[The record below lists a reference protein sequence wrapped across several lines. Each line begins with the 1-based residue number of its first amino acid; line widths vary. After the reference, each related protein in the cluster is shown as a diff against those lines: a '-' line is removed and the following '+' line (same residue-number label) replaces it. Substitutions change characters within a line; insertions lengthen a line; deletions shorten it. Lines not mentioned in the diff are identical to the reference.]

1 MPQPNP
7 LLLSVMEAKWDSV
20 GPKER
25 DALRYTLYALNV
37 LPYEGQGPT
46 VPDFFVPYDALEDIT
61 PYVVTPR
68 IFAIGGHDGSRALF
82 SCEVLDL
89 STGTW
94 SPLPSMA
101 TRRYAHG
108 VVRVDDKI
116 FAIGGLDGDIY
127 FSSCEVLDLPTGT
140 WSSLPSMATRR
151 GYFGISSM
159 I

>member
-1 MPQPNP
+1 
-7 LLLSVMEAKWDSV
+7 MEAKWDSV
-20 GPKER
+20 SPKER

-68 IFAIGGHDGSRALF
+68 IFAIGGNHGRTILS

-94 SPLPSMA
+94 SPLPSMK
-101 TRRYAHG
+101 TGRDGHS

-116 FAIGGLDGDIY
+116 FAIGGYDCVTSL
-127 FSSCEVLDLPTGT
+127 SSCEVLDLSTGT
-140 WSSLPSMATRR
+140 WSSLLSMAAQRC
-151 GYFGISSM
+151 YFGISST
-159 I
+159 

>member
-1 MPQPNP
+1 MGTRSSKSACERMPQPNP

-61 PYVVTPR
+61 PYVVTLR
-68 IFAIGGHDGSRALF
+68 IFAIGGHDGSTYLA

-89 STGTW
+89 LTLAW
-94 SPLPSMA
+94 SPLSSME
-101 TRRYAHG
+101 TKRMGHG
-108 VVRVDDKI
+108 V
-116 FAIGGLDGDIY
+116 
-127 FSSCEVLDLPTGT
+127 SST
-140 WSSLPSMATRR
+140 
-151 GYFGISSM
+151 
-159 I
+159 